1 MCALPIEAKN
11 EEIEQLRRSING
23 ELFGLKMFD
32 IFCKLSLYIDDLTDG
47 ERYKAQSRYK
57 MFITILPSKNG
68 GHYLYMKSF
77 GKKQIEEQAD
87 FWELVRNENN
97 WRKEH
102 DEALINYNIDKIHFF
117 MEK

>member
-1 MCALPIEAKN
+1 MNTLLNKN
-11 EEIEQLRRSING
+11 STELEQLKRSING

-32 IFCKLSLYIDDLTDG
+32 IFCKLSLYIDELTED

-68 GHYLYMKSF
+68 GHYLFMNHFQEKA
-77 GKKQIEEQAD
+77 IEAQAN
-87 FWELVRNENN
+87 FWELVRNENG

-102 DEALINYNIDKIHFF
+102 NQELINYNIDKVRFF
-117 MEK
+117 LEK